1 MKPEKMIANALE
13 KGLKIAYKAGGE
25 AVRQAFAHDAGRLLS
40 KGEGSVMK
48 TFNEVGRAL
57 KKM

>member
-1 MKPEKMIANALE
+1 MKAEKLIAEGLE

-25 AVRQAFAHDAGRLLS
+25 AVRQAFAHDAGRLLR
-40 KGEGSVMK
+40 KGDGSVMK
-48 TFNEVGRAL
+48 TFNEIGRIL

>member
-1 MKPEKMIANALE
+1 MIANALE

-25 AVRQAFAHDAGRLLS
+25 AVRQAFAHDAGRLLQ
-40 KGEGSVMK
+40 KGDGSVMK
-48 TFNEVGRAL
+48 TFNAVGRVL